1 MAAEQLKPVYLLT
14 GGDRPKIDR
23 ALARL
28 RTRFPAD
35 AIEHLHAD
43 EAAAADVVSACNS
56 LGLFGEGGKLVVV
69 SGVDRWKQ
77 ADVKELTAY
86 VADPT
91 PGTVL
96 ALVAEGL
103 KADSPLGKAIGKAG
117 EVLAWDVTKRRVP
130 AWVAE
135 QFARLNVPADRGAC
149 EALVDLVGEDLA
161 ELEAEIEKLATWSG
175 GEPVGSRE
183 VELLAVHTREL
194 PTWGLSDAWGA
205 RDVGAVLNAYEAD
218 VHRTEPFLVGARLAS
233 HVALVRRAQRLA
245 GEGKAARDVAKE
257 LGIHEFRVRKALGH
271 AERYAP
277 DELDAAVVRL
287 AELDASLKGASR
299 RPPELELELALVDVT
314 RPHPAAGRA

>member
-1 MAAEQLKPVYLLT
+1 V
-14 GGDRPKIDR
+14 
-23 ALARL
+23 
-28 RTRFPAD
+28 
-35 AIEHLHAD
+35 
-43 EAAAADVVSACNS
+43 
-56 LGLFGEGGKLVVV
+56 GEG
-69 SGVDRWKQ
+69 
-77 ADVKELTAY
+77 
-86 VADPT
+86 
-91 PGTVL
+91 
-96 ALVAEGL
+96 
-103 KADSPLGKAIGKAG
+103 
-117 EVLAWDVTKRRVP
+117 
-130 AWVAE
+130 
-135 QFARLNVPADRGAC
+135 
-149 EALVDLVGEDLA
+149 LA